1 MSAVDDCIAKNK
13 KTVTGSDIIHA
24 MYKLGFDFYGD
35 ACKIYLE
42 KYRES
47 NEIQESNENE
57 NDHENQES

>member
-1 MSAVDDCIAKNK
+1 
-13 KTVTGSDIIHA
+13 